1 LREESWERV
10 YRILSAKT
18 ISVDLIV
25 KEVANVMWKQ
35 CHVHKACSPDAMFK
49 EFQLLKNIIDEG
61 LVLLENG
68 VKYLDKAF

>member
-25 KEVANVMWKQ
+25 KEIANAMWKQ
-35 CHVHKACSPDAMFK
+35 CHVRKACSPDAMFK